1 MNQLNIY
8 LSNLEHNYKLLVRN
22 LNAGTNLIAVVKAS
36 AYGTALTAITKRLEK
51 LGVNTFAVAY
61 SNEGKILRR
70 NGVKS
75 RIMVFYPQPSG
86 LSDIIDNKLEPCLY
100 SVNIFKKF
108 HKKLICKKLRNFPV
122 HIKYNT
128 GLNRLGFKPS
138 CFDWI
143 INQLKDDTFALKS
156 IYSHLAVS
164 QAKKEIELNKK
175 QIESFLKLRDKHIAI
190 SGLNP
195 KFHLLNSSGL
205 FNFPEFQ
212 FDAVR
217 CGIALHGF
225 ANRSEWDKQL
235 KPVAELISSISQI
248 HLVKKGEYVG
258 YDFGCKVNEEK
269 KIATIPLGHADGINR
284 QLGNHKGKVLIN
296 GKIAPIVGNICMDMF
311 MVDVSKISC
320 NEGDKVY
327 VFGNQNSVSD
337 LAHSADTI
345 SYELLTAIGPRVKRL
360 IYD

>member
-36 AYGTALTAITKRLEK
+36 AYGTALTAITKHLEK

-70 NGVKS
+70 NGIKS
-75 RIMVFYPQPSG
+75 RIMVFYPQPTG

-143 INQLKDDTFALKS
+143 INQLKDDAFALKS
-156 IYSHLAVS
+156 IYSHLAIS

-175 QIESFLKLRDKHIAI
+175 QIESFLKLRDRHISI

-217 CGIALHGF
+217 CGIALQGF

-296 GKIAPIVGNICMDMF
+296 GKIVPIVGNICMDMF